1 MDNEKQKEFFRMSI
15 DAFLNS
21 MLEQKASDEHLPRSA
36 QAGCRTGGDIVPTGI
51 RSYEQRLY

>member
-1 MDNEKQKEFFRMSI
+1 MSV